1 MPPRRLRL
9 DAELVRRGLARSREH
24 AAELVGAGR
33 VKVSGAVATK
43 PATGVTTDVAIV
55 VAVDPDRP
63 DYVSRGGHK
72 LAGALDVFGQGG
84 LVVARRRCLDA
95 GASTGGFTDVLLR
108 RGAREVV
115 AVDVGYGQL
124 AWSLQSDE
132 RVAVHDRQ
140 NVRELTP
147 DLIGGAVDLVV
158 GDLSFISLTL
168 VLDALVGVTAADG
181 DLALMVKPQFEVGKD
196 RVGKGGV
203 VRDLALRSEAVLHVA
218 AEAARRGWGARMVT
232 RSPLP
237 GPSGNVEFFLWL
249 RRGEA
254 EIGEDEVHL
263 AVHGADEPS
272 APGERLEP

>member
-1 MPPRRLRL
+1 VPPRRLRL

-72 LAGALDVFGQGG
+72 LAGALDVFEPAG

-147 DLIGGAVDLVV
+147 ELIGGAVDVVV

-168 VLDALVGVTAADG
+168 VLDALVRVTAADG

-203 VRDLALRSEAVLHVA
+203 VRDPALRIESVLHVA
-218 AEAARRGWGARMVT
+218 AEAAQRGWGARMVT

-237 GPSGNVEFFLWL
+237 GPAGNVEFFLWL

-254 EIGEDEVHL
+254 VIGEDEVGR
-263 AVHGADEPS
+263 AVHGAVEPS
-272 APGERLEP
+272 AAGERLEP